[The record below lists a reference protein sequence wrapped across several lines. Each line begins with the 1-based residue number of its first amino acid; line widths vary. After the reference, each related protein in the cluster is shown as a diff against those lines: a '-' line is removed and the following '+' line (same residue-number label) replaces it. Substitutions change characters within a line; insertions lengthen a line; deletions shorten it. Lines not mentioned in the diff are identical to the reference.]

1 VEVEKT
7 GRERGKY
14 IHPKE
19 YGVSETLG
27 IEYEAYQKM
36 KADQEKMQAE
46 HERRKAEIERM
57 QAEHEKMNLERQKPP
72 MLDHQTQ
79 NK

>member
-7 GRERGKY
+7 GRQRGKY

-27 IEYEAYQKM
+27 IKYESYQKM
-36 KADQEKMQAE
+36 EAEYEKMKVEREKIDAE
-46 HERRKAEIERM
+46 HQKMIQEI
-57 QAEHEKMNLERQKPP
+57 KGGN
-72 MLDHQTQ
+72 
-79 NK
+79 